1 MDITDTFRP
10 EDLPKTD
17 FFDFVTS
24 DAIGIGHGTSMSTD
38 SLDPPLQ
45 GFDQV
50 NLVSPITLNAGSIV
64 WTANN
69 ICRIGF

>member
-17 FFDFVTS
+17 FFDFVTT
-24 DAIGIGHGTSMSTD
+24 DAIGIGIGDRQGMSAD

-50 NLVSPITLNAGSIV
+50 MNEWHDCGTE
-64 WTANN
+64 TALADPL
-69 ICRIGF
+69 GLG